1 MGIQD
6 FFDDA
11 VNSVTDYI
19 TNYPET
25 VLRNLTGPFLDDG
38 QSGSNETQSTSGEP
52 RQDFANNNNQYP
64 TAGEAAAAA
73 TTEASMPDLQ
83 GSTNNYYA
91 FAEGHVMPERKV
103 TVRTSAMNDATDTQ
117 MDETYFRIYPNT
129 TRVGGVPKRYVEFED
144 AGYVGQNL
152 VDKDGNIARKPYDP
166 EKEAFGIIASFAD
179 PVSRRAF
186 LQGLANKRFYGENG
200 KPSASMFDTED
211 LSAVAL
217 LLRSANVAGRTW
229 DVAYYGIM
237 LDRNYESQG
246 SSSYGRSVQYT
257 PAEDVKAVFRD
268 AAQKMLG
275 RRLDDE
281 SLTRFADA
289 YRQMERGATGS
300 EAATSVST
308 AAEQRVMQEYGPE
321 RAAVGYT
328 NLARIMDAM
337 IRGGA

>member
-1 MGIQD
+1 
-6 FFDDA
+6 
-11 VNSVTDYI
+11 
-19 TNYPET
+19 
-25 VLRNLTGPFLDDG
+25 
-38 QSGSNETQSTSGEP
+38 
-52 RQDFANNNNQYP
+52 
-64 TAGEAAAAA
+64 
-73 TTEASMPDLQ
+73 
-83 GSTNNYYA
+83 
-91 FAEGHVMPERKV
+91 MPERKV
-103 TVRTSAMNDATDTQ
+103 TIKSSAMNNASDAQ
-117 MDETYFRIYPNT
+117 MDESYFRIYPNT
-129 TRVGGVPKRYVEFED
+129 NIVGGFSAYGPEFKD

-152 VDKDGNIARKPYDP
+152 VDKDGNIVSKQYDP
-166 EKEAFGIIASFAD
+166 EAEAFGVIASFAD

-186 LQGLANKRFYGENG
+186 LQGLANKGFYGENG
-200 KPSASMFDTED
+200 SPSSSMFDTQD
-211 LSAVAL
+211 LGAVAL
-217 LLRSANVAGRTW
+217 LLRNANVAGRTW

-237 LDRNYESQG
+237 LDPKYAAQG